1 MQLVRILRWS
11 IKSHRRIRTEMSIF
25 NTPLGM
31 NLTNSDPLVVSPFVI
46 HYDHGEGFPPPGSFF
61 MITETGIFMLD
72 EDGIELM
79 ITE

>member
-1 MQLVRILRWS
+1 MGILQ
-11 IKSHRRIRTEMSIF
+11 
-25 NTPLGM
+25 NALGI
-31 NLTNSDPLVVSPFVI
+31 NLTNHDPLIDSPFNNS
-46 HYDHGEGFPPPGSFF
+46 YDQGESFPPPGSDY